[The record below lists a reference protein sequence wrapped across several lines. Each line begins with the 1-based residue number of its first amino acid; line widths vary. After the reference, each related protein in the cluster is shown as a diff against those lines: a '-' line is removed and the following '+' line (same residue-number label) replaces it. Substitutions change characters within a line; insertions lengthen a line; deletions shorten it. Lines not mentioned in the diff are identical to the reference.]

1 MKKKRNKSKFAIK
14 LLMCLVYI
22 GIAYILFKCSY
33 SMFQD
38 KNKAISWSEVE
49 NTEDYSYIKI
59 NKMSEKFAFFKEE
72 NIGIHFVI
80 ENEEDGQWHTY
91 LIAINEDNYD
101 DYKAIID
108 YSYER
113 TDVEPDPITV
123 YGYPRITSP
132 ELRNLAIKNITNFL
146 PAENEVVIAEE
157 NYEAYLTNSYLDTT
171 RERVDKFNIMLFVL
185 LLLMFMVIALLI
197 TTILGRDRIVDK
209 VDKHLDEEIDRARVM
224 LHRNKKDKQ

>member
-33 SMFQD
+33 AMFQE
-38 KNKAISWSEVE
+38 KNKIIPWSEVE
-49 NTEDYSYIKI
+49 KTEDYSYITI
-59 NKMSEKFAFFKEE
+59 NKMSEKFAYFKED

-91 LIAINEDNYD
+91 LIAIDENTYD
-101 DYKAIID
+101 DYKQIID

-113 TDVEPDPITV
+113 TDIEPDPIKV

-132 ELRNLAIKNITNFL
+132 ELRNMAIKNITNFL
-146 PAENEVVIAEE
+146 PAENEVVITEE

-171 RERVDKFNIMLFVL
+171 RERVEKFNIMLFIL

-224 LHRNKKDKQ
+224 LQRNRNKQ

>member
-33 SMFQD
+33 AMFQE
-38 KNKAISWSEVE
+38 KNKIIPWSEVE
-49 NTEDYSYIKI
+49 KTEDYSYITI
-59 NKMSEKFAFFKEE
+59 NKMSEKFAYFKED

-91 LIAINEDNYD
+91 LIAIDENTYD
-101 DYKAIID
+101 DYKQIID

-113 TDVEPDPITV
+113 TDIEPDPIKV

-132 ELRNLAIKNITNFL
+132 ELRNMAIKNITNFL
-146 PAENEVVIAEE
+146 PAENEVVITEE

-171 RERVDKFNIMLFVL
+171 RERVEKFNIMLFIL

-209 VDKHLDEEIDRARVM
+209 VDKHLDEEIDRAKVM
-224 LHRNKKDKQ
+224 LQRNRNKQ

>member
-33 SMFQD
+33 AMFQE
-38 KNKAISWSEVE
+38 KNKIIPWSEVE
-49 NTEDYSYIKI
+49 KTEDYSYITI
-59 NKMSEKFAFFKEE
+59 NKMSEKFAYFKED

-91 LIAINEDNYD
+91 LIAIDENTYD
-101 DYKAIID
+101 DYKQIID

-113 TDVEPDPITV
+113 TDIKPDPIKV

-132 ELRNLAIKNITNFL
+132 ELRNMAIKNITNFL
-146 PAENEVVIAEE
+146 PAENEVVITEE

-171 RERVDKFNIMLFVL
+171 RERVEKFNIMLFIL

-224 LHRNKKDKQ
+224 LQRNRNKQ

>member
-1 MKKKRNKSKFAIK
+1 
-14 LLMCLVYI
+14 
-22 GIAYILFKCSY
+22 
-33 SMFQD
+33 MFQE
-38 KNKAISWSEVE
+38 KNKIIPWSEVE
-49 NTEDYSYIKI
+49 KTEDYSYITI
-59 NKMSEKFAFFKEE
+59 NKMSEKFAYFKED

-91 LIAINEDNYD
+91 LIAIDENTYD
-101 DYKAIID
+101 DYKQIID

-113 TDVEPDPITV
+113 TDIEPDPIKV

-132 ELRNLAIKNITNFL
+132 ELRNMAIKNITNFL
-146 PAENEVVIAEE
+146 PAENEVVITEE

-171 RERVDKFNIMLFVL
+171 RERVEKFNIMLFIL

-209 VDKHLDEEIDRARVM
+209 VDKHLDEEIDRAKVM
-224 LHRNKKDKQ
+224 LQRNRNKQ